1 MTLFQR
7 LFNDGQFFFK
17 KSWLD
22 IGCIMV
28 ATLFQTNQPERN
40 VVFASCARWVRP
52 NILQLHLAIRVFRFI
67 NNEHNKLEY
76 MIFLKNL
83 YYFKCDINHNYHK
96 LQNILFIGFEEY
108 P

>member
-7 LFNDGQFFFK
+7 LFNDGQKNFK

-40 VVFASCARWVRP
+40 VVFASCARWEYT
-52 NILQLHLAIRVFRFI
+52 RF
-67 NNEHNKLEY
+67 Y
-76 MIFLKNL
+76 
-83 YYFKCDINHNYHK
+83 D
-96 LQNILFIGFEEY
+96 QG
-108 P
+108 PP